1 MFAGNTLIF
10 DRVSTF
16 VEKRT
21 VLLIAASTAI
31 IFAID
36 FTFPLGYAPWLPY
49 FVLAYALS
57 RLSQPKTLLVAT
69 AFWSLAI
76 MGEPLLHSDGEN
88 LLAEGL
94 FNRTLG
100 MFTLWILAG
109 LLYADNV
116 ARRAKQGSESR
127 LNAIVQGALDAVVT
141 IDGTGHV
148 VEWNPQAETIFGYSK
163 EEAVGRTLAEL
174 IIPVRLRE
182 AHAKGMQRYLSTGEH
197 QILGRRIEIEAL
209 RKNGSEFPVELT
221 VIPLHLDQQ
230 VLFSSFIRDITE
242 RKRSESALQRTM
254 GFIESLFEHL
264 PNMVFVK
271 DAKELRFVRFNKAG
285 EELLGYTKAELLGK
299 NDHDLFPKAEAD
311 FFTSKDRETLRDGL
325 LIDIPD
331 EPIQTKTKGVR
342 TLHTKKI
349 PIYDEAGK
357 PQYLLGISED
367 ITEHKESE
375 AALVRARLAAEE
387 ANKAKSDF
395 LANMSHEMRTPLNA
409 IMGLTDILAHS
420 ALSSEQVSLVRRCT
434 KASEGLLRMID
445 DLLLASKADSGT
457 LELVTEPF
465 SLRDL
470 VTESTGLMLMQ
481 AQDKGLAL
489 STQVDPT
496 LPVRVMGDAHRLQQV
511 LLNLIRNAIKFTER
525 GTISVH
531 VASSPDNQKAD
542 QVQFS
547 VADTGIGISV
557 EMRDRIFERFAQADS
572 RSNRHHGVGLGLSIC
587 KQLVELMG
595 GRIWVEGAQG
605 QGSTFFFTLS
615 LEAAVEVPSSSHI
628 SDHTTPEGHGAT
640 DRGLKILLAE
650 DFVES
655 QDIMRLYLR
664 DSPHQLDCAA
674 NGLEVFT
681 SFQKKQYDL
690 VFMDLHMPDM
700 DGYTATCLIRNWEQE
715 QGRRPTPVIALTAN
729 GLTEA
734 RIESQAAGCNE
745 FLTKPISM
753 DAVLRVIQRYAADT
767 KDNGGRQEDLRL
779 VRDNA
784 PARGEMKDLRRRF
797 LENRLRDLPALRTAV
812 MEKNF
817 ELVGTI
823 GHRIKGL
830 AGSYDLHAI
839 GAIGLALEEAAL
851 KQDASAV
858 MDQVSKLMVAIQQA
872 EADNTNSAGRAA

>member
-1 MFAGNTLIF
+1 MFITRTVLF
-10 DRVSTF
+10 DGVSRF
-16 VEKRT
+16 VQKRT
-21 VLLIAASTAI
+21 VLLIALCTAI
-31 IFAID
+31 ILAID

-49 FVLAYALS
+49 FVLAYGLS
-57 RLSQPKTLLVAT
+57 RLSQPKTLVVAT
-69 AFWSLAI
+69 AFWSVTI
-76 MGEPLLHSDGEN
+76 IGEPLLQFDDEN
-88 LLAEGL
+88 LFVEAL

-116 ARRAKQGSESR
+116 ARREKQGSESR
-127 LNAIVQGALDAVVT
+127 LKAIVQGALDAVVT
-141 IDGTGHV
+141 MDGTGRV
-148 VEWNPQAETIFGYSK
+148 VEWNPQAETIFGYSRD
-163 EEAVGRTLAEL
+163 EAVGRALAEL

-197 QILGRRIEIEAL
+197 RILGRRIEIEAL

-230 VLFSSFIRDITE
+230 MLFSSFIRDITE
-242 RKRSESALQRTM
+242 RKRSESTIHRTM

-271 DAKELRFVRFNKAG
+271 DAEHLRFIRFNKAG
-285 EELLGYTKAELLGK
+285 EELLGYTKSELLGK
-299 NDHDLFPKAEAD
+299 NDYDFFPKAEAD
-311 FFTSKDRETLRDGL
+311 FFTSKDRETLRNGL

-331 EPIQTKTKGVR
+331 EPIQTKSKGVR

-349 PIYDEAGK
+349 PIYDETGR

-367 ITEHKESE
+367 ITERKESE

-387 ANKAKSDF
+387 ANQAKSDF

-409 IMGLTDILAHS
+409 IMGIADILARS

-434 KASEGLLRMID
+434 KASDGLLRMID
-445 DLLLASKADSGT
+445 DLLLAAKADSGT
-457 LELVTEPF
+457 LELMVEPF
-465 SLRDL
+465 VLRDFVKECTNL
-470 VTESTGLMLMQ
+470 LLMQ
-481 AQDKGLAL
+481 AQEKHLTL
-489 STQVDPT
+489 TNQFDPT
-496 LPVRVMGDAHRLQQV
+496 LPTLVIGDAHRLQQV
-511 LLNLIRNAIKFTER
+511 LLNLIRNAIKFTDSGSITVR
-525 GTISVH
+525 
-531 VASSPDNQKAD
+531 VASVPNREEI
-542 QVQFS
+542 QFS
-547 VADTGIGISV
+547 VADTGIGVSV
-557 EMRDRIFERFAQADS
+557 QLRDRMFERFTQVES
-572 RSNRHHGVGLGLSIC
+572 RSNRQHGGVGLGLSIC
-587 KQLVELMG
+587 KQLVELMR
-595 GRIWVEGAQG
+595 GRIWVEGGQG
-605 QGSTFFFTLS
+605 QGSTFFFTLP
-615 LEAAVEVPSSSHI
+615 LVAAAAIPSCGI
-628 SDHTTPEGHGAT
+628 SDETTREGHGAT

-664 DSPHQLDCAA
+664 DTPHQLDCVA

-700 DGYTATCLIRNWEQE
+700 DGYTATCLIRSWEQE
-715 QGRRPTPVIALTAN
+715 QGRRPTPIIALTAN

-753 DAVLRVIQRYAADT
+753 NAVLRVIHRYAVDT
-767 KDNGGRQEDLRL
+767 KDNGGRQEDSRL
-779 VRDNA
+779 VRDEA

-797 LENRLRDLPALRTAV
+797 LENRLRDVPALRTAV
-812 MEKNF
+812 TEKNY

-839 GAIGLALEEAAL
+839 GAIGLALEEAAS

-858 MDQVSKLMVAIQQA
+858 MAQVTKLMAAIQQA
-872 EADNTNSAGRAA
+872 EADNPHSAGRAA

>member
-1 MFAGNTLIF
+1 MFITRTVLF
-10 DRVSTF
+10 DGVSKF
-16 VEKRT
+16 VQKRT
-21 VLLIAASTAI
+21 VLLIALCTAI
-31 IFAID
+31 IFVID

-57 RLSQPKTLLVAT
+57 RLSQPKTLVVAT
-69 AFWSLAI
+69 AFWSVTI
-76 MGEPLLHSDGEN
+76 IGEPLLHFDDEN
-88 LLAEGL
+88 LFVEAL

-116 ARRAKQGSESR
+116 ARREKQGSESR
-127 LNAIVQGALDAVVT
+127 LKAIVQGALDAVVT
-141 IDGTGHV
+141 MDRTGRV
-148 VEWNPQAETIFGYSK
+148 VEWNPQAETIFGYSRD
-163 EEAVGRTLAEL
+163 EAVGRALAEL
-174 IIPVRLRE
+174 IIPARLRE

-230 VLFSSFIRDITE
+230 MLFSSFIRDITE
-242 RKRSESALQRTM
+242 RKRSESTIQRTM

-271 DAKELRFVRFNKAG
+271 DAEHLRFVRFNKAG
-285 EELLGYTKAELLGK
+285 EELLGYTKSELLGK
-299 NDHDLFPKAEAD
+299 NDYDFFPKAEAD
-311 FFTSKDRETLRDGL
+311 FFTSKDRETLRNGL

-331 EPIQTKTKGVR
+331 EPIQTKSKGVR

-349 PIYDEAGK
+349 PIYDKSGR

-367 ITEHKESE
+367 ITERKESE

-387 ANKAKSDF
+387 ANQAKSDF

-409 IMGLTDILAHS
+409 IMGIADILARS
-420 ALSSEQVSLVRRCT
+420 TLSSEQVSLVRRCT
-434 KASEGLLRMID
+434 KASDGLLRMIN
-445 DLLLASKADSGT
+445 DLLLAAKADSGT
-457 LELVTEPF
+457 LELMAEPF
-465 SLRDL
+465 VLRDFVKECTNL
-470 VTESTGLMLMQ
+470 LLMQ
-481 AQDKGLAL
+481 AQEKHLAL
-489 STQVDPT
+489 TSQIDPT
-496 LPVRVMGDAHRLQQV
+496 LPTLVIGDTHRLQQV
-511 LLNLIRNAIKFTER
+511 LLNLIRNAIKFTDSGSITVR
-525 GTISVH
+525 
-531 VASSPDNQKAD
+531 VASVPNREEI
-542 QVQFS
+542 QFS
-547 VADTGIGISV
+547 VADTGIGVSV
-557 EMRDRIFERFAQADS
+557 ELRDRMFERFTQVES
-572 RSNRHHGVGLGLSIC
+572 RSNRQHGGVGLGLSIC
-587 KQLVELMG
+587 KQLVELMR
-595 GRIWVEGAQG
+595 GRIWVEGGQG
-605 QGSTFFFTLS
+605 QGSTFVFTLP
-615 LEAAVEVPSSSHI
+615 LVATAAIPSFGI
-628 SDHTTPEGHGAT
+628 SDQTTREGHGAT
-640 DRGLKILLAE
+640 DRGLKILLAD

-664 DSPHQLDCAA
+664 DTPHQLDCAA

-681 SFQKKQYDL
+681 SFKKKQYDL

-715 QGRRPTPVIALTAN
+715 QGRRPTPIIALTAN

-753 DAVLRVIQRYAADT
+753 DAVLRVIHRYAAET
-767 KDNGGRQEDLRL
+767 KDNGGRQEDSRL
-779 VRDNA
+779 VRDEA
-784 PARGEMKDLRRRF
+784 LARGEMKDLRQRF

-839 GAIGLALEEAAL
+839 GAIGLALEEAASR
-851 KQDASAV
+851 QDASAV
-858 MDQVSKLMVAIQQA
+858 MAQVSKLMAAIQQA

>member
-1 MFAGNTLIF
+1 MFITRMSPF
-10 DRVSTF
+10 DRVSRF
-16 VEKRT
+16 MQKRT
-21 VLLIAASTAI
+21 VLLIAACTAI
-31 IFAID
+31 IFVID

-57 RLSQPKTLLVAT
+57 RLSQPKTLVVAT
-69 AFWSLAI
+69 AFWSITLI
-76 MGEPLLHSDGEN
+76 GEPLVHSDGET
-88 LLAEGL
+88 LFVEGL
-94 FNRTLG
+94 VNRTLG

-109 LLYADNV
+109 LLYADIV
-116 ARRAKQGSESR
+116 ARREKQDSESR
-127 LNAIVQGALDAVVT
+127 LKAIVQGALDAVVT
-141 IDGTGHV
+141 MDRTGRV
-148 VEWNPQAETIFGYSK
+148 VEWNTQAETIFGYSRD
-163 EEAVGRTLAEL
+163 EAVGRALAEL
-174 IIPVRLRE
+174 IIPARLRE

-197 QILGRRIEIEAL
+197 QILGRRIEIEAF

-230 VLFSSFIRDITE
+230 TLFSSFIRDITE
-242 RKRSESALQRTM
+242 RKRSESTIQRTM

-271 DAKELRFVRFNKAG
+271 DAEHLRFVRFNKAG
-285 EELLGYTKAELLGK
+285 EELLGYTRSELLGK
-299 NDHDLFPKAEAD
+299 SDYDFFPKAEAD
-311 FFTSKDRETLRDGL
+311 FFTSKDRETLRNGL

-331 EPIQTKTKGVR
+331 EPIQTKSKGVR

-349 PIYDEAGK
+349 PIYDETGR

-367 ITEHKESE
+367 ITERKESE

-387 ANKAKSDF
+387 ANQAKSDF

-420 ALSSEQVSLVRRCT
+420 TLSSEQVSLVRRCT
-434 KASEGLLRMID
+434 RASEGLLRMID

-457 LELVTEPF
+457 LELMAEPIVLRDFVTECTN
-465 SLRDL
+465 LL
-470 VTESTGLMLMQ
+470 LMQ
-481 AQDKGLAL
+481 AQEKGLAL
-489 STQVDPT
+489 TTQVDPT

-531 VASSPDNQKAD
+531 VASSPDNQKAG

-572 RSNRHHGVGLGLSIC
+572 RSNKHHGVGLGLSIC

-605 QGSTFFFTLS
+605 QGSTFFFTLPIVAA
-615 LEAAVEVPSSSHI
+615 AAVPSCGI
-628 SDHTTPEGHGAT
+628 SDQTTREGHGAT
-640 DRGLKILLAE
+640 GRGLKILLAE

-664 DSPHQLDCAA
+664 NTPHQLDCAA
-674 NGLEVFT
+674 NGLDVFT
-681 SFQKKQYDL
+681 SFQKRQYDL

-715 QGRRPTPVIALTAN
+715 QGRRPTPIIALTAN

-753 DAVLRVIQRYAADT
+753 DAVLRVIHRYAADT
-767 KDNGGRQEDLRL
+767 KDNGERQGDSRL
-779 VRDNA
+779 VRDEA

-839 GAIGLALEEAAL
+839 GAIGLALEEAAS

-858 MDQVSKLMVAIQQA
+858 MAQASKLMVAIQQA
-872 EADNTNSAGRAA
+872 EADDTNSASRAA

>member
-1 MFAGNTLIF
+1 MFITRTVLF
-10 DRVSTF
+10 DGVSRF
-16 VEKRT
+16 VQKRT
-21 VLLIAASTAI
+21 VLLIALCTAI
-31 IFAID
+31 ILAID

-49 FVLAYALS
+49 FVLAYGLS
-57 RLSQPKTLLVAT
+57 RLSQPKTLVVAT
-69 AFWSLAI
+69 AFWSVTI
-76 MGEPLLHSDGEN
+76 IGEPLLQFDDEN
-88 LLAEGL
+88 LFVEAL

-116 ARRAKQGSESR
+116 ARREKQGSESR
-127 LNAIVQGALDAVVT
+127 LKAIVQGALDAVVT
-141 IDGTGHV
+141 MDGTGRV
-148 VEWNPQAETIFGYSK
+148 VEWNPQAETIFGYSRD
-163 EEAVGRTLAEL
+163 EAVGRALAEL

-230 VLFSSFIRDITE
+230 MLFSSFIRDITE
-242 RKRSESALQRTM
+242 RKRSESTIQRTM

-271 DAKELRFVRFNKAG
+271 DAEHLRFIRFNKAG
-285 EELLGYTKAELLGK
+285 EELLGYTKSELLGK
-299 NDHDLFPKAEAD
+299 NDYDFFPKAEAD
-311 FFTSKDRETLRDGL
+311 FFTSKDRETLRNGL

-331 EPIQTKTKGVR
+331 EPIQTKSKGVR

-349 PIYDEAGK
+349 PIYDETGR

-367 ITEHKESE
+367 ITERKESE

-387 ANKAKSDF
+387 ANQAKSDF

-409 IMGLTDILAHS
+409 IMGIADILARS

-434 KASEGLLRMID
+434 KASDGLLRMID
-445 DLLLASKADSGT
+445 DLLLAAKADSGT
-457 LELVTEPF
+457 LELMVEPF
-465 SLRDL
+465 VLRDFVKECTNL
-470 VTESTGLMLMQ
+470 LLMQ
-481 AQDKGLAL
+481 AQEKHLTL
-489 STQVDPT
+489 TNQFDPT
-496 LPVRVMGDAHRLQQV
+496 LPTLVIGDAHRLQQV
-511 LLNLIRNAIKFTER
+511 LLNLIRNAIKFTDSGSITVR
-525 GTISVH
+525 
-531 VASSPDNQKAD
+531 VASVPNREEI
-542 QVQFS
+542 QFS
-547 VADTGIGISV
+547 VADTGIGVSV
-557 EMRDRIFERFAQADS
+557 QLRDRMFERFTQVES
-572 RSNRHHGVGLGLSIC
+572 RSNRQHGGVGLGLSIC
-587 KQLVELMG
+587 KQLVELMR
-595 GRIWVEGAQG
+595 GRIWVEGGQG
-605 QGSTFFFTLS
+605 QGSTFFFTLP
-615 LEAAVEVPSSSHI
+615 LVAAAAIPSCGI
-628 SDHTTPEGHGAT
+628 SDETTREGHGAT

-664 DSPHQLDCAA
+664 DTPHQLDCVA

-700 DGYTATCLIRNWEQE
+700 DGYTATCLIRSWEQE
-715 QGRRPTPVIALTAN
+715 QGRRPTPIIALTAN

-753 DAVLRVIQRYAADT
+753 NAVLRVIHRYAVDT
-767 KDNGGRQEDLRL
+767 KDNGGRQEDSRL
-779 VRDNA
+779 VRDEA

-797 LENRLRDLPALRTAV
+797 LENRLRDVPALRTAV
-812 MEKNF
+812 TEKNY

-839 GAIGLALEEAAL
+839 GAIGLALEEAAS

-858 MDQVSKLMVAIQQA
+858 MAQVTKLMAAIQQA
-872 EADNTNSAGRAA
+872 EADNPHSAGRAA